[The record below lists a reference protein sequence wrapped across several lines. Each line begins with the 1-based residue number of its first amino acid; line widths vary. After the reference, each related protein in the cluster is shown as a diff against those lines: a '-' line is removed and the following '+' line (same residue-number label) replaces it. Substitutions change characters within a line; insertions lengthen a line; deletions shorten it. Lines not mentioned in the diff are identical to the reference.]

1 MLVLLAALVAARARR
16 RTNSDDL
23 ATNERVMQELAIFFN
38 ESLAAQKKAGDQ
50 ALRALR
56 ETTDYFRVFLRR
68 NPLHKI
74 PPDYRYEKM
83 AREIRFKIFQIR
95 FYLKVLAEDL
105 VPFQQLKKDFDKEVR
120 RLRKTLDE
128 IREAKRK
135 AK

>member
-16 RTNSDDL
+16 RTNSDDI

-38 ESLAAQKKAGDQ
+38 ESLVAQKKAGDQ

-105 VPFQQLKKDFDKEVR
+105 VPFRQLKKDFDKEVR
-120 RLRKTLDE
+120 QLRKTLDE

>member
-16 RTNSDDL
+16 RTNSDDIV
-23 ATNERVMQELAIFFN
+23 TNERVMQELAIFFN

-56 ETTDYFRVFLRR
+56 ETTDYFRVFLRK

-105 VPFQQLKKDFDKEVR
+105 VPFQQLKKDFNKEVR
-120 RLRKTLDE
+120 RLRRTLDE

>member
-16 RTNSDDL
+16 RTNSDDI

-105 VPFQQLKKDFDKEVR
+105 VPFQQLKKDFNKEVR
-120 RLRKTLDE
+120 RLRRTLDE